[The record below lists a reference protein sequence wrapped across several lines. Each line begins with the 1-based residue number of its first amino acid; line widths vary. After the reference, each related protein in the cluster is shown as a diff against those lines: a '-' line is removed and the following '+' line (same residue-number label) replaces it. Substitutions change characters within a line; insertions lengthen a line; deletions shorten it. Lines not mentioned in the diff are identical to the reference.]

1 MTRYL
6 IRRLLWIIPV
16 LFAVSLITFT
26 LMHAVPGG
34 PWAREKALPA
44 NVIAALNAKYGLD
57 DPVPLQYIHWVGNL
71 LQGNLGPSYK
81 FVDRSV
87 NDIVGGGLMVTI
99 QLGLMAFALSVLVGI
114 PLGIFAALGHNR
126 WPDYLSTGIS
136 VIGIA
141 MPSFVLAILLILF
154 FGVTLHVLPTKGWK
168 GPDTWILP
176 TIALAG
182 FPIAVI
188 ARYTRASM
196 LEVTRKDYIRTAQSK
211 GVADGNVVTRHMIR
225 NALIPVVTILGPTL
239 AFLVTGSFIIETI
252 FAHPRRRPLLHHLDQ
267 PARLWGADG
276 DDDPVRLR
284 RGLPQ
289 PRGRCG
295 VRLHR
300 PPHPLQLGRSD
311 EHGDPGS
318 PGDHRTTAS
327 HDGPVAGS
335 LRAASQEQAR
345 HGRPDLGDHP
355 LRDRDHR
362 AVHRAV
368 SLHGAGP
375 HRGRQERRPAA
386 AAAQPPATSSA
397 PTRSGAT
404 CSAAS
409 STGRASA

>member
-136 VIGIA
+136 IIGIA
-141 MPSFVLAILLILF
+141 LPSFVLAIMLILF

-211 GVADGNVVTRHMIR
+211 GVADGNVVTRHRIR

-239 AFLVTGSFIIETI
+239 AFLVTGSFIIESI
-252 FAHPRRRPLLHHLDQ
+252 FGIPGIGRYYITSIGQHDYGVLMAMTVLYAFVVAFLNVIVDVLYAFIDPRIRF
-267 PARLWGADG
+267 
-276 DDDPVRLR
+276 
-284 RGLPQ
+284 
-289 PRGRCG
+289 
-295 VRLHR
+295 
-300 PPHPLQLGRSD
+300 S
-311 EHGDPGS
+311 
-318 PGDHRTTAS
+318 
-327 HDGPVAGS
+327 
-335 LRAASQEQAR
+335 
-345 HGRPDLGDHP
+345 
-355 LRDRDHR
+355 
-362 AVHRAV
+362 
-368 SLHGAGP
+368 
-375 HRGRQERRPAA
+375 
-386 AAAQPPATSSA
+386 
-397 PTRSGAT
+397 
-404 CSAAS
+404 
-409 STGRASA
+409 

>member
-136 VIGIA
+136 IIGIA
-141 MPSFVLAILLILF
+141 LPSFVLAIMLILF

-211 GVADGNVVTRHMIR
+211 GVAERAVVTRHMIR

-252 FAHPRRRPLLHHLDQ
+252 FAIPGVGRYYITSISQHDYGVLMAMTILYAFAVAFLNLVVDVAYAYIDPRIRY
-267 PARLWGADG
+267 
-276 DDDPVRLR
+276 
-284 RGLPQ
+284 
-289 PRGRCG
+289 
-295 VRLHR
+295 
-300 PPHPLQLGRSD
+300 S
-311 EHGDPGS
+311 
-318 PGDHRTTAS
+318 
-327 HDGPVAGS
+327 
-335 LRAASQEQAR
+335 
-345 HGRPDLGDHP
+345 
-355 LRDRDHR
+355 
-362 AVHRAV
+362 
-368 SLHGAGP
+368 
-375 HRGRQERRPAA
+375 
-386 AAAQPPATSSA
+386 
-397 PTRSGAT
+397 
-404 CSAAS
+404 
-409 STGRASA
+409 

>member
-16 LFAVSLITFT
+16 LVAVSLITFT
-26 LMHAVPGG
+26 LMPAVPGG

-99 QLGLMAFALSVLVGI
+99 QLGLMAFALSVFVGI

-136 VIGIA
+136 IIGIA
-141 MPSFVLAILLILF
+141 LPSFVLAIMLILF

-252 FAHPRRRPLLHHLDQ
+252 FAIPGVGRYYITSISQHDYGVLMAMTILYAFAVAFLNLVVDVAYAYIDPRIRY
-267 PARLWGADG
+267 
-276 DDDPVRLR
+276 
-284 RGLPQ
+284 
-289 PRGRCG
+289 
-295 VRLHR
+295 
-300 PPHPLQLGRSD
+300 S
-311 EHGDPGS
+311 
-318 PGDHRTTAS
+318 
-327 HDGPVAGS
+327 
-335 LRAASQEQAR
+335 
-345 HGRPDLGDHP
+345 
-355 LRDRDHR
+355 
-362 AVHRAV
+362 
-368 SLHGAGP
+368 
-375 HRGRQERRPAA
+375 
-386 AAAQPPATSSA
+386 
-397 PTRSGAT
+397 
-404 CSAAS
+404 
-409 STGRASA
+409 